1 MAQSN
6 EASTFADRL
15 VDIYTGSMLT
25 NMLDIGYRTGLFEA
39 AAQGPA
45 TSEEL
50 SARAG
55 LNERYVR
62 EWLGAMATG
71 GIFTYDPATRA
82 YRLPEEHAA
91 ALTGE
96 SARNVAPVSSILNH
110 FVKHMPKLVDSF
122 KNGGGVP
129 YEDFWPEFTCCSSDV
144 WRRVFDEHLIDG
156 FLGRVAGL
164 NDRLAGG
171 MDVLDIGCGD
181 GHAINVMAK
190 AFPASRFAG
199 YDIGESGLESGRAE
213 AARMALTNVRFDR
226 VDVTGLPSETKFDMI
241 TAFDSIHDQFAP
253 DVVLRRAREAL
264 ASDGVFLMI
273 DFKFSSDIAENI
285 GNKLAPL
292 HYGISVMH
300 CMTVSLAQGGAGL
313 GTVWGIEKATE
324 MLAEAGFGDVQ
335 VIDSPRPQNCIYIAR
350 A

>member
-144 WRRVFDEHLIDG
+144 WRRVFDEHLIEVNRPG
-156 FLGRVAGL
+156 I
-164 NDRLAGG
+164 AGG
-171 MDVLDIGCGD
+171 S
-181 GHAINVMAK
+181 N
-190 AFPASRFAG
+190 S
-199 YDIGESGLESGRAE
+199 
-213 AARMALTNVRFDR
+213 
-226 VDVTGLPSETKFDMI
+226 
-241 TAFDSIHDQFAP
+241 
-253 DVVLRRAREAL
+253 
-264 ASDGVFLMI
+264 
-273 DFKFSSDIAENI
+273 
-285 GNKLAPL
+285 
-292 HYGISVMH
+292 
-300 CMTVSLAQGGAGL
+300 
-313 GTVWGIEKATE
+313 
-324 MLAEAGFGDVQ
+324 
-335 VIDSPRPQNCIYIAR
+335 
-350 A
+350 